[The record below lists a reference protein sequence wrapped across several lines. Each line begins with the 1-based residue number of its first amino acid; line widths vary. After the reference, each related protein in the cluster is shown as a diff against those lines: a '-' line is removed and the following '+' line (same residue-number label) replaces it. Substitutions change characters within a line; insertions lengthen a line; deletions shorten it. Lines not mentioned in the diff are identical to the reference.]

1 MASFSEPMTFGGGGA
16 VDEEQQSM
24 MGRVS
29 DLAAGLKHPVCAFF
43 HLFFKVRSH
52 ASRARAP
59 PFQPPPPLPRAT
71 PATLAT
77 RAQTMAVL
85 TYLFGGVVSGSFV
98 NNFVLCVL
106 LLAFDFWTVKNV
118 SGRLMV
124 GLRWW
129 SETQDDGNTVWRYEA
144 QEEGLNSTQLD
155 VLVFWSGLFAPL
167 LVWFVFGVGSLF
179 RMKFDWLML
188 IITALTLSGANA
200 LGYVR
205 CKQDARGKI
214 GGALTALAAK
224 TGMSKAVQ
232 GAAHQA
238 FGF

>member
-43 HLFFKVRSH
+43 HLFFK
-52 ASRARAP
+52 
-59 PFQPPPPLPRAT
+59 
-71 PATLAT
+71 
-77 RAQTMAVL
+77 TMAVL